1 LTIAPVTHRAY
12 LPTRTRRLVEDGRV
26 DVKEVLLPGVGLR
39 FEFNTRG
46 GDSIVVIV
54 RRSGDFE
61 IVVHDADAP
70 DQPRQALRLA
80 DEEAY
85 ALAQILGAP
94 RIAQQFADLTR
105 EVPGLH
111 AGKILVGPES
121 PVVDRP
127 LGATRARTRTGASI
141 VAIVR
146 EDQIF
151 ASPGP
156 TEILCTGDVLVV
168 IGTEDGIAGVKRIV
182 DEG

>member
-1 LTIAPVTHRAY
+1 VTHRAY

-26 DVKEVLLPGVGLR
+26 DVKEVP
-39 FEFNTRG
+39 N
-46 GDSIVVIV
+46 
-54 RRSGDFE
+54 
-61 IVVHDADAP
+61 
-70 DQPRQALRLA
+70 
-80 DEEAY
+80 
-85 ALAQILGAP
+85 
-94 RIAQQFADLTR
+94 
-105 EVPGLH
+105 
-111 AGKILVGPES
+111 S
-121 PVVDRP
+121 PFVDRL

-156 TEILCTGDVLVV
+156 TEILSTGDVLVV